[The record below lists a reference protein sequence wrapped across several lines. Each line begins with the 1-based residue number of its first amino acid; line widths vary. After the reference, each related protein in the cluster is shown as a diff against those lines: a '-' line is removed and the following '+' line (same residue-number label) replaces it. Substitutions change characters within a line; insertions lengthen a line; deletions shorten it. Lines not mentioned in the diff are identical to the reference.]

1 MENNWLDIQ
10 HRGFMAY
17 LNETDRAEVCKKLN
31 DKLAHA
37 DRTEE
42 KVNTVL
48 LDCKVNTD
56 WIEQI
61 EGTLP
66 FLENAIRESRQFI
79 LRQGETVP
87 IEKAKRVS
95 KDSVAHLAKHGE
107 LITRIPEPEADL
119 VPDKLYV
126 TENVGTYSV
135 YENRFLYML
144 LCYIRDFVGF
154 RYKRI
159 VDLTA
164 SFSSDISVN
173 KEIFD
178 ETRTIRY
185 ALTYTE
191 TSKGMDGLWDSKTK
205 KAISR
210 ILNILQTVD
219 QLLRSELMK
228 EISAAP
234 MLKPPI
240 TRTNVLLH
248 NPNFKAAFELYMFL
262 AVYTGDGY
270 EEVER
275 YRNTE
280 DFSDQMRAD
289 FAALMAQT
297 SYLSYRNGGL
307 YETLEE
313 RFLAEEKRRKEE
325 AVKKQK
331 EKLAALKAQIGEIDD
346 TAFEYI
352 CALEQGYADLE
363 EKADGLAAIEK
374 QCAEAK
380 RQLEMMTGQME
391 QLQAQ
396 MHKQELTLGEK
407 IQENQRLSRQ
417 HAREM
422 QNVQASVDRVKA
434 QKAEAEQ
441 SFAAELE
448 RQRQDFLQE
457 YGALLEKYRLLSA
470 RSHAAAELD
479 GTQTTDE
486 PFCGKEA
493 FAGLEAEYEAFKRYF
508 DRQWKLAKKQIRKEG
523 LWHRKKNRG

>member
-10 HRGFMAY
+10 HRGFLAY
-17 LNETDRAEVCKKLN
+17 LNETDRAETCQKL
-31 DKLAHA
+31 KEKFAYA

-48 LDCKVNTD
+48 LDCDVKTD
-56 WIEQI
+56 WIVQI

-95 KDSVAHLAKHGE
+95 RDSVAHLSKHGE
-107 LITRIPEPEADL
+107 LITRIPKPEADL

-159 VDLTA
+159 VELAA

-173 KEIFD
+173 KQFSD

-191 TSKGMDGLWDSKTK
+191 TSKGMDGLWDDKTK
-205 KAISR
+205 AAISR
-210 ILNILQTVD
+210 ILSILQTVD
-219 QLLRSELMK
+219 QLLRSQLMK
-228 EISAAP
+228 EISAEP

-262 AVYTGDGY
+262 SQYTDDGY
-270 EEVER
+270 EKVER

-280 DFSDQMRAD
+280 DFSNQMRAD

-307 YETLEE
+307 RELLEE

-325 AVKKQK
+325 TVKKQK
-331 EKLAALKAQIGEIDD
+331 QKLAALKARIGEIND
-346 TAFEYI
+346 TAFAYI
-352 CALEQGYADLE
+352 CALEQSYANLE
-363 EKADGLAAIEK
+363 EKIDGLVAVEK
-374 QCAEAK
+374 QCTEAK
-380 RQLEMMTGQME
+380 SRLETVAGQME
-391 QLQAQ
+391 QLKAKIY
-396 MHKQELTLGEK
+396 KQELALDEK
-407 IQENQRLSRQ
+407 TQENQRLSMQ
-417 HAREM
+417 HA
-422 QNVQASVDRVKA
+422 QQLQDVQAAVDRIKA
-434 QKAEAEQ
+434 QKAEEQ
-441 SFAAELE
+441 RSFAEELE
-448 RQRQDFLQE
+448 RQKQNFSQE
-457 YGALLEKYRLLSA
+457 YGVLLEKYRLLSA
-470 RSHAAAELD
+470 RSRAAAELED
-479 GTQTTDE
+479 TQITDE

-508 DRQWKLAKKQIRKEG
+508 DRQWKLAKKQIRKEK